1 MKSFFQAN
9 SIRAKLIILE
19 CLFVVLIAV
28 TIGLTLHSFVYREVL
43 KEQKKI
49 ATSLASDLAQ
59 KSIQPLSS
67 HNSFQLKDLVINF
80 AGLTHFGKEHIYS
93 TTIIDDNG
101 DVLAQNNRKEPDNQ
115 YQDALIKKALK
126 IEHSHII
133 LISDDKYEVIV
144 PVEKEGRRLG
154 TVVMGYAI
162 GHYANPVARIWE
174 VLFITLIILIAI
186 AVLGSLG
193 FANTITGP
201 IRTLT
206 NAVEKVAGGELDV
219 KVALESQ
226 DEIGELA
233 SSFNKM
239 AEDLKNTTVSRDL
252 LIKEVADREQAE
264 RKIARL
270 KQQIEFILG
279 ATKTGLDIIDSNFNI
294 RYIDP
299 EWKKV
304 YGDPAERKC
313 HEYFM
318 DRTEI
323 CPGCGIPK
331 ALETKET
338 TVTEE
343 TLVKEG
349 NRPVQV
355 STIPFQDEKGE
366 WLVAEVNVDITDR
379 KRAEQELR
387 KAYDELELRVEERTA
402 ELVRANEELLREIA
416 VRKKMEERL
425 NYLAY
430 YDALTGL
437 PNRNLFLDR
446 VNQGVARAEY
456 SERFIALLF
465 ADIDR
470 FKSVN
475 DTFGHDV
482 GDKVLKV
489 VAKRLSESTREGDTV
504 ARLGNDEFGV
514 AFIDIA
520 APEDIILITEE
531 IMKNVSHPIVVE
543 EKEFLLTLSIGI
555 SMYPHDGKDTNEL
568 MKNAELALANV
579 KKQGTRAY
587 QFHTDEMNLKA
598 SEFVLME
605 RNLYKALKN
614 DEFMLYYQPY
624 WEMNTKKMV
633 GMEALLRWKNKD
645 IGLVSPAQ
653 FIPVLEETGMIFEV
667 GEWVFKTACRQIQ
680 EWQDQGYPVLP
691 VSINVSAV
699 QFRQKN
705 IAEILER
712 IIKEIGVDPK
722 FLTLEITESTFMQ
735 DVEYT
740 RSVLKKLKD
749 TGIEISI
756 DDFGTGFSSLS
767 YLKRFPVDNL
777 KIDGSFIK
785 DIATDTDTASIVTA
799 IIAMASSLNL
809 ETIAEGVE
817 TEEQWKS
824 LCLLGCDMGQGYYC
838 SPPLPPQD
846 AKKVICQKLPL
857 SSISHSP
864 SLS

>member
-1 MKSFFQAN
+1 M
-9 SIRAKLIILE
+9 
-19 CLFVVLIAV
+19 
-28 TIGLTLHSFVYREVL
+28 
-43 KEQKKI
+43 KEQKRI
-49 ATSLASDLAQ
+49 AVGLAADLA
-59 KSIQPLSS
+59 KRSIQPLLSPNSS
-67 HNSFQLKDLVINF
+67 QLKDLVNNF
-80 AGLTHFGKEHIYS
+80 EGRSHFGEEHIFA
-93 TTIIDDNG
+93 TILIDKHGN
-101 DVLAQNNRKEPDNQ
+101 VLAQNYDRALDK
-115 YQDALIKKALK
+115 QDQETSITQAMK
-126 IEHSHII
+126 IEHPHIF
-133 LISDDKYEVIV
+133 LVSEDKYEVIA

-154 TVVMGYAI
+154 AVIMGYAI

-174 VLFITLIILIAI
+174 ALFITLIILIAI

-201 IRTLT
+201 IRKLT
-206 NAVEKVAGGELDV
+206 DAVAKVSSGELDV

-226 DEIGELA
+226 DEIGMLA

-252 LIKEVADREQAE
+252 LVKEAAEREQAE
-264 RKIARL
+264 RKVARL

-279 ATKTGLDIIDSNFNI
+279 ATKTGLDIIDSDFNI

-304 YGDPAERKC
+304 YGDPAGRKC

-323 CPGCGIPK
+323 CPDCGIPK
-331 ALETKET
+331 ALETKEI

-366 WLVAEVNVDITDR
+366 WLVAEVNVDITAR
-379 KRAEQELR
+379 KQAEWELR
-387 KAYDELELRVEERTA
+387 KAHDELELRVKERTA
-402 ELVRANEELLREIA
+402 ALVRANEELRDEIT
-416 VRKKMEERL
+416 VRKRMEERL
-425 NYLAY
+425 HYLAY

-437 PNRNLFLDR
+437 PNRSLFLDR
-446 VNQGVARAEY
+446 VKQGVARAEY
-456 SERFIALLF
+456 NERFLALLF
-465 ADIDR
+465 TDIDR
-470 FKSVN
+470 FKSIN

-482 GDKVLKV
+482 GDKALKV

-504 ARLGNDEFGV
+504 ARLGNDEFGI

-520 APEDIILITEE
+520 APEDIILIAEE
-531 IMKNVSHPIVVE
+531 IMKNVSQPIMIE
-543 EKEFLLTLSIGI
+543 EKEIFLTLSIGI
-555 SMYPHDGKDTNEL
+555 SIYPYDGKDTNEL
-568 MKNAELALANV
+568 MKNADLALANV
-579 KKQGTRAY
+579 KKQGMRAY

-598 SEFVLME
+598 SEFVLLE

-624 WEMNTKKMV
+624 WEMNTKKIV
-633 GMEALLRWKNKD
+633 GMEALIRWKNKD
-645 IGLVSPAQ
+645 LGLVSPAQ

-667 GEWVFKTACRQIQ
+667 GEWVFKTACRQIK
-680 EWQDQGYPVLP
+680 EWQDQGYPVIP

-705 IAEILER
+705 MAEILER
-712 IIKEIGVDPK
+712 IIKEIGVDPT
-722 FLTLEITESTFMQ
+722 FLALEITESTFMQ

-749 TGIEISI
+749 TGVEISI

-799 IIAMASSLNL
+799 IIAMATTLNL

-824 LCLLGCDMGQGYYC
+824 LCLLGCTMGQGYYY